1 MEDLYSDYRRTIAE
15 VLARTTP
22 SLLRSSTVRDDRTT
36 ASVKKK
42 TVRNQEKRVRATL
55 ATIGTR

>member
-36 ASVKKK
+36 ALVKKK
-42 TVRNQEKRVRATL
+42 TVRNQEKKVRAAL